1 MRFPNSAKISWS
13 MCMNYDVSPCSYEKE
28 DSSFENYEG
37 DMFAQRLVKGGRP
50 RRVKY
55 EQQCR
60 LQGENVAGGS
70 GNLRD
75 TDREHAI

>member
-1 MRFPNSAKISWS
+1 
-13 MCMNYDVSPCSYEKE
+13 
-28 DSSFENYEG
+28 
-37 DMFAQRLVKGGRP
+37 MFAQMLVKGGRP